1 MKLDFIP
8 RACPLCGGDDARVLV
23 EATLDE
29 GRLTASAFA
38 SRKLPEYMHSRMVE
52 CNVCG
57 MLYANPVLRPE
68 TLADAYKDASF
79 DSGAESRLSCSH
91 LSQLCLNLT
100 CTHCQAG
107 EVLSISGQAT
117 APS

>member
-8 RACPLCGGDDARVLV
+8 RTCPLCGSENAKVLV

-52 CNVCG
+52 EPG
-57 MLYANPVLRPE
+57 YRQEFGLGIS
-68 TLADAYKDASF
+68 ASSGPAKGAVVVSVVTDRAAF
-79 DSGAESRLSCSH
+79 DRFL
-91 LSQLCLNLT
+91 Q
-100 CTHCQAG
+100 
-107 EVLSISGQAT
+107 ISAS
-117 APS
+117 AWKYV